1 MTRALLSG
9 GLVLALAVALIGCP
23 ELTPDPNN
31 PAGSD
36 TKNPDDGE
44 PNGGATSNG
53 NDDDDDDDDQPAT
66 PIVNPAVYGDG
77 SAGSVVILFDQRL
90 GDDGNFNTQFVDF
103 TVAQGVTLT
112 VQSGTVIRCTGR
124 FQNWGRIVVQHGAD
138 GAGRSGIDSSSL
150 AIATQE
156 AAAGIATRA
165 AGSGEVG
172 SPSAER
178 SGGGGGQGLSQFES
192 AGQLIV
198 AVKAGGAGGAS
209 MTSGGTGGGGFLVLA
224 GGELLNAGEIRA
236 PGGDGAGGSGGGAGG
251 LVVLA
256 SLARVENASG
266 ASIVADGGA
275 GGASTSD
282 SGPGGGGGGGI
293 VHLFAPVV
301 VADGAV
307 SVAGGAPGEAGP
319 AGSVTASLRSGGGG
333 GGAAGGSGGRGGAVS
348 SGDTGDAL
356 EGQGGGQGFFIQSR
370 FNPTAWF

>member
-178 SGGGGGQGLSQFES
+178 SGGGG
-192 AGQLIV
+192 
-198 AVKAGGAGGAS
+198 
-209 MTSGGTGGGGFLVLA
+209 
-224 GGELLNAGEIRA
+224 
-236 PGGDGAGGSGGGAGG
+236 
-251 LVVLA
+251 
-256 SLARVENASG
+256 
-266 ASIVADGGA
+266 
-275 GGASTSD
+275 
-282 SGPGGGGGGGI
+282 
-293 VHLFAPVV
+293 
-301 VADGAV
+301 
-307 SVAGGAPGEAGP
+307 
-319 AGSVTASLRSGGGG
+319 
-333 GGAAGGSGGRGGAVS
+333 
-348 SGDTGDAL
+348 
-356 EGQGGGQGFFIQSR
+356 
-370 FNPTAWF
+370 